1 MKKKKKLFITIA
13 FALCITSLQ
22 IGSCW
27 ATLIGSHS
35 RILDLGQIFT
45 GQVTSFSFAPFYS
58 LYHVADQD
66 FSAVFP
72 FGTITMDQ
80 SDWGATGLI
89 YNADSSAPDFN
100 TVISYLTNGSNN
112 VLGETIGSS
121 PNNFIMSFGF
131 SESNILAGSGFINPD
146 FQGSAITAMVLT
158 IDTVSASNL
167 AYHVD
172 YYDNNPGPTPTPEPA
187 TLLLFGTGLVGLIA
201 AKPKKD

>member
-1 MKKKKKLFITIA
+1 MQKKKKMFITIA
-13 FALCITSLQ
+13 CALCITSLQ

-35 RILDLGQIFT
+35 RIFDLMQIFT
-45 GQVTSFSFAPFYS
+45 GQVTSFSFTPFYS

-66 FSAVFP
+66 SSAVLP
-72 FGTITMDQ
+72 FGTITLDQ

-89 YNADSSAPDFN
+89 YNADSSAPDFM
-100 TVISYLTNGSNN
+100 TAVSYLTNGSNN
-112 VLGETIGSS
+112 VLGEIINNNSS
-121 PNNFIMSFGF
+121 QFLSFGP
-131 SESNILAGSGFINPD
+131 SESNLLTGIGFTNPD
-146 FQGSAITAMVLT
+146 FHGTAITAMILT

-167 AYHVD
+167 TYHVD

-201 AKPKKD
+201 AKLKKD